1 MNKILEHH
9 KLVLTKAEINSLSAR
24 NKKRLLMLTSM
35 IRDMDLYRKILVYSR
50 KQKTGCEKLDE
61 VILVTLVF
69 STSKM
74 LISKIYEIWQF
85 LECEK
90 ISEEKSR
97 FSSNLLYYWNKIETF
112 FSIAK
117 NKELFCFVRN
127 KFGFHFDHYQEIE
140 KYIEKAMDE
149 VGDLE
154 FWMGSD
160 SSGNDIF
167 SSSNTIMLIVLRNKM
182 IELGF
187 IGDEEELIDQLQ
199 KLPIAISYNV
209 NEFCKGYLTE
219 IILEGKNFIQKSID
233 KITVPLLSEVSLPLI
248 VKNDLEGNKRI

>member
-9 KLVLTKAEINSLSAR
+9 KLVLPKAEINSLSAR

-35 IRDMDLYRKILVYSR
+35 IRDMDLYRKMLVYSG
-50 KQKTGCEKLDE
+50 KQKTGCEKLDKA
-61 VILVTLVF
+61 ILVTLVF

-85 LECEK
+85 LKCEK
-90 ISEEKSR
+90 ISEEKTC
-97 FSSNLLYYWNKIETF
+97 FSSGLLYYWDEIETF
-112 FSIAK
+112 FSIVK
-117 NKELFCFVRN
+117 NEELFCFIRN
-127 KFGFHFDHYQEIE
+127 KFGFHFDYYQEIE

-154 FWMGSD
+154 FWMGND

-187 IGDEEELIDQLQ
+187 IGDKEELIDQLQ
-199 KLPIAISYNV
+199 KLPITISYNV

-219 IILEGKNFIQKSID
+219 IILKGKNFIQKSSN
-233 KITVPLLSEVSLPLI
+233 KISVPLLSEVELPLI
-248 VKNDLEGNKRI
+248 IKNDLGKEA

>member
-1 MNKILEHH
+1 
-9 KLVLTKAEINSLSAR
+9 
-24 NKKRLLMLTSM
+24 
-35 IRDMDLYRKILVYSR
+35 
-50 KQKTGCEKLDE
+50 
-61 VILVTLVF
+61 
-69 STSKM
+69 M

-160 SSGNDIF
+160 SSGNA
-167 SSSNTIMLIVLRNKM
+167 IMLIVLRNKM
-182 IELGF
+182 I
-187 IGDEEELIDQLQ
+187 
-199 KLPIAISYNV
+199 
-209 NEFCKGYLTE
+209 
-219 IILEGKNFIQKSID
+219 
-233 KITVPLLSEVSLPLI
+233 
-248 VKNDLEGNKRI
+248 